1 MALGKQAKI
10 LTKKQIDQLIWYVAH
25 VTTPIA
31 QRSHRYAVG
40 ESRSS
45 GERDRR
51 PLTWSMV
58 TDADGDIGTSIHL
71 TDKASKGRGGR
82 VIPLNMQLRLK
93 LADLLEQERQ
103 HHRFDLATS
112 HVIRTERSEKTSPQA
127 IVNMFASW
135 FEDLGLMG
143 CSSHSGR
150 RTFITSAARKISSVG
165 GSLRD
170 VQMLAG
176 HSSLAVTQRYIEGDV
191 EARTKVVELV

>member
-10 LTKKQIDQLIWYVAH
+10 LTKKQIDQLIWYVATLRH
-25 VTTPIA
+25 PLRNEVIVMLSVKAGLRAKEIA
-31 QRSHRYAVG
+31 CLS
-40 ESRSS
+40 
-45 GERDRR
+45 
-51 PLTWSMV
+51 WSMV
-58 TDADGDIGTSIHL
+58 TDADGDIGSSIHL

-82 VIPLNMQLRLK
+82 GIPLNMQLRLK

-103 HHRFDLATS
+103 QYRFKLAS
-112 HVIRTERSEKTSPQA
+112 AHVIRTERSEKTSSKA
-127 IVNMFASW
+127 VVNMFASW
-135 FEDLGLMG
+135 FEDMGLMG

-176 HSSLAVTQRYIEGDV
+176 HSSLAVTQRYIEGD
-191 EARTKVVELV
+191 EAARAKVVELV

>member
-1 MALGKQAKI
+1 MGRLK
-10 LTKKQIDQLIWYVAH
+10 LIWYVATLRH
-25 VTTPIA
+25 PLRNEVIVMLSVKAGLRAKEIA
-31 QRSHRYAVG
+31 GLS
-40 ESRSS
+40 
-45 GERDRR
+45 
-51 PLTWSMV
+51 WSMV

-93 LADLLEQERQ
+93 LAELLEQERQ

-112 HVIRTERSEKTSPQA
+112 QVIRTERSEKTSPQA

-176 HSSLAVTQRYIEGDV
+176 HSSLAVTQRYIEGEV